1 MYLLDT
7 DVIID
12 FFNNDSSITKNIEK
26 RKSIPMYITSL
37 TLCELYRGAFL
48 SSNLEEEQKNIFR
61 LLINVE
67 FVPLDKKA
75 CKIFGKNNA
84 YLSKTGKLTQE
95 VDLMISSIAISRD
108 LILVTRNKKH
118 FENIPDLK
126 IEQW

>member
-12 FFNNDSSITKNIEK
+12 LFNNDSPIIKNIEK
-26 RKSIPMYITSL
+26 RKSTPMYVSSL

-48 SSNLEEEQKNIFR
+48 SSNPEEEQKNIFR
-61 LLINVE
+61 LLINTE
-67 FVPLDKKA
+67 FVSLDKKA
-75 CKIFGKNNA
+75 CKIFGENNS
-84 YLSKTGKLTQE
+84 YLSKIGKLTQE

-108 LILVTRNKKH
+108 LILITRNKKH
-118 FENIPDLK
+118 FENIPNLK